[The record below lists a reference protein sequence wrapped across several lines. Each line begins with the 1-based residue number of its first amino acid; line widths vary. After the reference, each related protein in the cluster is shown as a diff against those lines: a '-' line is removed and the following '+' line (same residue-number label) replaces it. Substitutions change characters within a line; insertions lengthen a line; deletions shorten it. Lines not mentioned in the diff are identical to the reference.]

1 MLNKKEKQIIQYL
14 MKDRDKFVTSK
25 ELAAHLNCSDR
36 TIRTYYKTLVEKLDD
51 YSGIDLISKQGYG
64 YKLDVLDDDA
74 LADFLE
80 ENHINDH
87 HFDYQS
93 ITDINDRYNY
103 LLNKLLFEQNEI
115 YFDDLIDELYVSRS
129 TLSSDFKKIRQK
141 FKPYHLKIESKANKG
156 VYVTGSERDKR
167 RFIMD
172 YFISSGFIDTMH
184 SYVDNELLNQRI
196 SFEELTIIVLDECR
210 EGGLKLSDFV
220 IQNLVI
226 HIALAIRRITE
237 GFKISKLEEEE
248 LKLRELPER
257 QIADNI
263 LKRVSVST
271 GIDFPAEEVD
281 YITLHLISKS
291 HGNARYVSESMQ
303 ERMRQELIDSIE
315 KINPEVKN
323 DFQLIE
329 GLLAHLSTMLIRLEG
344 KVVLENPL
352 TTEIQANYQEMYQ
365 LAEQVITTMP
375 TFQSF
380 SLTPNEIAYI
390 ALHFMAAKERYKE
403 QRKYNVLV
411 ICATG
416 YGSAQMLK
424 SRIENELGNLISI
437 TDVIGYYEINDE
449 KLKGIDFIVSSI
461 DLSNLIFNIPV
472 FTVSVFLT
480 DEELQE
486 IKHGISH
493 LNTSTSLR
501 KMEDETSELSVRE
514 VFDDYFSKEA
524 FFILSN
530 VSKDEVLRKLV
541 KSISKHEND
550 QFEKRMLD
558 MMKQREAM
566 SSIIFGEH
574 IAVPHPM
581 KAVGSKHHF
590 AVALI
595 QDELLWD
602 DQYPSIKIVFLM
614 SMSIHENDG
623 LPELT
628 SAIVDLVDEPD
639 LQEQMLACQSF
650 EEFRT
655 LFFKIKER

>member
-1 MLNKKEKQIIQYL
+1 
-14 MKDRDKFVTSK
+14 
-25 ELAAHLNCSDR
+25 
-36 TIRTYYKTLVEKLDD
+36 
-51 YSGIDLISKQGYG
+51 
-64 YKLDVLDDDA
+64 
-74 LADFLE
+74 
-80 ENHINDH
+80 
-87 HFDYQS
+87 
-93 ITDINDRYNY
+93 
-103 LLNKLLFEQNEI
+103 
-115 YFDDLIDELYVSRS
+115 
-129 TLSSDFKKIRQK
+129 
-141 FKPYHLKIESKANKG
+141 
-156 VYVTGSERDKR
+156 
-167 RFIMD
+167 
-172 YFISSGFIDTMH
+172 
-184 SYVDNELLNQRI
+184 
-196 SFEELTIIVLDECR
+196 
-210 EGGLKLSDFV
+210 
-220 IQNLVI
+220 
-226 HIALAIRRITE
+226 
-237 GFKISKLEEEE
+237 
-248 LKLRELPER
+248 
-257 QIADNI
+257 
-263 LKRVSVST
+263 
-271 GIDFPAEEVD
+271 
-281 YITLHLISKS
+281 
-291 HGNARYVSESMQ
+291 
-303 ERMRQELIDSIE
+303 
-315 KINPEVKN
+315 
-323 DFQLIE
+323 
-329 GLLAHLSTMLIRLEG
+329 MLIRLEG

>member
-14 MKDRDKFVTSK
+14 TKDKEQFVTSK
-25 ELAAHLNCSDR
+25 ELAAHMGCSDR
-36 TIRTYYKTLVEKLDD
+36 TIRTYYKTLVEKLDNH
-51 YSGIDLISKQGYG
+51 SGLDLISKQGYG
-64 YKLDVLDDDA
+64 YKLDILDDDA
-74 LADFLE
+74 YADFLE

-87 HFDYQS
+87 HFNYQS
-93 ITDINDRYNY
+93 VTDINDRYNF

-115 YFDDLIDELYVSRS
+115 YFDDLADELFVSRS
-129 TLSSDFKKIRQK
+129 TLSSDFKKIREK

-156 VYVTGSERDKR
+156 VYVMGQERDKR

-172 YFISSGFIDTMH
+172 YFIDSGFINTMH
-184 SYVDNELLNQRI
+184 SYVDNELLNQKI

-237 GFKISKLEEEE
+237 GFRISKVSDDEVV
-248 LKLRELPER
+248 LRGLAER
-257 QIADNI
+257 RVAENI

-271 GIDFPAEEVD
+271 GIHFPIEEVD
-281 YITLHLISKS
+281 YITLHLVSKG
-291 HGNARYVSESMQ
+291 HGNSCHISEVLQ
-303 ERMRQELIDSIE
+303 EQIRQELIDSISQ
-315 KINPEVKN
+315 INPSVKN

-329 GLLAHLSTMLIRLEG
+329 GLLAHLSTMYIRLQG
-344 KVVLENPL
+344 KVVMENPL
-352 TTEIQANYQEMYQ
+352 TAEIQANYRDMYQ
-365 LAEQVITTMP
+365 LAERVVSNMP
-375 TFQSF
+375 TFSPYTL
-380 SLTPNEIAYI
+380 SPNEIAYI

-424 SRIENELGNLISI
+424 SRIENELGNLVSI

-461 DLSNLIFNIPV
+461 DLSNLMFNIPV
-472 FTVSVFLT
+472 FTVSVFLN
-480 DEELQE
+480 DEELKD
-486 IKHGISH
+486 IKQGIAH
-493 LNTSTSLR
+493 LNTS
-501 KMEDETSELSVRE
+501 MANVEDHQAELTVKD
-514 VFDDYFSKEA
+514 VFDDYFSDDYFFLMSDATKE
-524 FFILSN
+524 
-530 VSKDEVLRKLV
+530 DVLKKLAE
-541 KSISKHEND
+541 SISVNEND
-550 QFEKRMLD
+550 QFEKRLLD

-566 SSIIFGEH
+566 SSIVFGEN
-574 IAVPHPM
+574 IAVPHPL

-590 AVALI
+590 AVAI
-595 QDELLWD
+595 VKDGVKWDE
-602 DQYPSIKIVFLM
+602 QYSSIKIIFLM
-614 SMSIHENDG
+614 SMSIHDNDG

-628 SAIVDLVDEPD
+628 SAIVDLVDNPK

-650 EEFRT
+650 DEFK
-655 LFFKIKER
+655 KIFLSI

>member
-14 MKDRDKFVTSK
+14 TKDKEQFVTSK
-25 ELAAHLNCSDR
+25 ELAAHMGCSDR
-36 TIRTYYKTLVEKLDD
+36 TIRTYYKTLVEKLDNH
-51 YSGIDLISKQGYG
+51 SGLDLISKQGYG
-64 YKLDVLDDDA
+64 YKLDILDDDA
-74 LADFLE
+74 YADFLE

-87 HFDYQS
+87 HFNYQS
-93 ITDINDRYNY
+93 VTDINDRYNF

-115 YFDDLIDELYVSRS
+115 YFDDLADELFVSRS
-129 TLSSDFKKIRQK
+129 TLSSDFKKIREK

-156 VYVTGSERDKR
+156 VYVMGQERDKR

-172 YFISSGFIDTMH
+172 YFIDSGFINTMH

-237 GFKISKLEEEE
+237 GFRISKVSDDEVV
-248 LKLRELPER
+248 LRGLAER
-257 QIADNI
+257 RVAENI

-271 GIDFPAEEVD
+271 GIHFPIEEVD
-281 YITLHLISKS
+281 YITLHLVSKG
-291 HGNARYVSESMQ
+291 HGNSCHISEVLQ
-303 ERMRQELIDSIE
+303 EQIRQELIDSISQ
-315 KINPEVKN
+315 INPSVKN

-329 GLLAHLSTMLIRLEG
+329 GLLAHLSTMYIRLQG
-344 KVVLENPL
+344 KVVMENPL
-352 TTEIQANYQEMYQ
+352 TAEIQANYRDMYQ
-365 LAEQVITTMP
+365 LAERVVSNMP
-375 TFQSF
+375 TFSPYTL
-380 SLTPNEIAYI
+380 SPNEIAYI

-424 SRIENELGNLISI
+424 SRIENELGNLVSI

-461 DLSNLIFNIPV
+461 DLSNLMFNIPV
-472 FTVSVFLT
+472 FTVSVFLN
-480 DEELQE
+480 DEELKD
-486 IKHGISH
+486 IKQGIAH
-493 LNTSTSLR
+493 LNTS
-501 KMEDETSELSVRE
+501 MANVEDHQAELTVKD
-514 VFDDYFSKEA
+514 VFDDYFSEDYFFLMSDATKE
-524 FFILSN
+524 
-530 VSKDEVLRKLV
+530 DVLKKLAE
-541 KSISKHEND
+541 SISVNEND
-550 QFEKRMLD
+550 QFEKRLLD

-566 SSIIFGEH
+566 SSIVFGEN
-574 IAVPHPM
+574 IAVPHPL

-590 AVALI
+590 AVAI
-595 QDELLWD
+595 VKNGVKWDE
-602 DQYPSIKIVFLM
+602 QYPSIKIIFLM
-614 SMSIHENDG
+614 SMSIHDNDG

-628 SAIVDLVDEPD
+628 SAIVDLVDNPK

-650 EEFRT
+650 DEFK
-655 LFFKIKER
+655 KIFLSI

>member
-14 MKDRDKFVTSK
+14 TKDKEQFVTSK
-25 ELAAHLNCSDR
+25 ELAAHMGCSDR
-36 TIRTYYKTLVEKLDD
+36 TIRTYYKTLVEKLDNH
-51 YSGIDLISKQGYG
+51 SGLDLISKQGYG
-64 YKLDVLDDDA
+64 YKLDILDDDA
-74 LADFLE
+74 YADFLE

-87 HFDYQS
+87 HFNYQS
-93 ITDINDRYNY
+93 VTDINDRYNF

-115 YFDDLIDELYVSRS
+115 YFDDLADELFVSRS
-129 TLSSDFKKIRQK
+129 TLSSDFKKIREK

-156 VYVTGSERDKR
+156 VYVMGQERDKR

-172 YFISSGFIDTMH
+172 YFIDSGFINTMH
-184 SYVDNELLNQRI
+184 SYVDNELLNQKI

-237 GFKISKLEEEE
+237 GFRISKVSDDEVV
-248 LKLRELPER
+248 LRGLAER
-257 QIADNI
+257 RVAENI

-271 GIDFPAEEVD
+271 GIHFPIEEVD
-281 YITLHLISKS
+281 YITLHLVSKG
-291 HGNARYVSESMQ
+291 HGNSCHISEVLQ
-303 ERMRQELIDSIE
+303 EQIRQELIDSISQ
-315 KINPEVKN
+315 INPSVKN

-329 GLLAHLSTMLIRLEG
+329 GLLAHLSTMYIRLQG
-344 KVVLENPL
+344 KVVMENPL
-352 TTEIQANYQEMYQ
+352 TAEIQANYRDMYQ
-365 LAEQVITTMP
+365 LAERVVSNMP
-375 TFQSF
+375 TFSPYTL
-380 SLTPNEIAYI
+380 SPNEIAYI

-424 SRIENELGNLISI
+424 SRIENELGNLVSI

-461 DLSNLIFNIPV
+461 DLSNLMFNIPV
-472 FTVSVFLT
+472 FTVSVFLN
-480 DEELQE
+480 DEELKD
-486 IKHGISH
+486 IKQGIAH
-493 LNTSTSLR
+493 LNTS
-501 KMEDETSELSVRE
+501 MANVEDHQAELSVKD
-514 VFDDYFSKEA
+514 VFDDYFSDDYFFLMSDATKE
-524 FFILSN
+524 
-530 VSKDEVLRKLV
+530 DVLKKLAE
-541 KSISKHEND
+541 SISVNEND
-550 QFEKRMLD
+550 QFEKRLLD

-566 SSIIFGEH
+566 SSIVFGEN
-574 IAVPHPM
+574 IAVPHPL

-590 AVALI
+590 AVAI
-595 QDELLWD
+595 VKDGVKWDEH
-602 DQYPSIKIVFLM
+602 YPSIKIIFLM
-614 SMSIHENDG
+614 SMSIHDNDG

-628 SAIVDLVDEPD
+628 SAIVDLVDNPK

-650 EEFRT
+650 DEFK
-655 LFFKIKER
+655 KIFLSI

>member
-14 MKDRDKFVTSK
+14 TKDKEQFVTSK
-25 ELAAHLNCSDR
+25 ELAAHMGCSDR
-36 TIRTYYKTLVEKLDD
+36 TIRTYYKTLVEKLDNH
-51 YSGIDLISKQGYG
+51 SGLDLISKQGYG
-64 YKLDVLDDDA
+64 YKLDILDDDA
-74 LADFLE
+74 YADFLE

-87 HFDYQS
+87 HFNYQS
-93 ITDINDRYNY
+93 VTDINDRYNF

-115 YFDDLIDELYVSRS
+115 YFDDLADELFVSRS
-129 TLSSDFKKIRQK
+129 TLSSDFKKIREK

-156 VYVTGSERDKR
+156 VYVMGQERNKR

-172 YFISSGFIDTMH
+172 YFIDSGFINTMH
-184 SYVDNELLNQRI
+184 SYVDNELLNQKI

-237 GFKISKLEEEE
+237 GFRISKVSDDEVV
-248 LKLRELPER
+248 LRGLAER
-257 QIADNI
+257 RVAENI

-271 GIDFPAEEVD
+271 GIHFPIEEVD
-281 YITLHLISKS
+281 YITLHLVSKG
-291 HGNARYVSESMQ
+291 HGNSCHISEVLQ
-303 ERMRQELIDSIE
+303 EQIRQELIDSIDQ
-315 KINPEVKN
+315 INPTVKN

-329 GLLAHLSTMLIRLEG
+329 GLLAHLSTMYIRLQG
-344 KVVLENPL
+344 KVVMENPL
-352 TTEIQANYQEMYQ
+352 TAEIQANYRDMYQ
-365 LAEQVITTMP
+365 LAERVVSNMP
-375 TFQSF
+375 TFSPYTL
-380 SLTPNEIAYI
+380 SPNEIAYI

-424 SRIENELGNLISI
+424 SRIENELGNLVSI

-461 DLSNLIFNIPV
+461 DLSNLMFNIPV
-472 FTVSVFLT
+472 FTVSVFLN
-480 DEELQE
+480 DEELKD
-486 IKHGISH
+486 IKQGIAH
-493 LNTSTSLR
+493 LNTSIANV
-501 KMEDETSELSVRE
+501 EDHQAELSVKD
-514 VFDDYFSKEA
+514 VFDDYFSEDYFFLMSDATKE
-524 FFILSN
+524 
-530 VSKDEVLRKLV
+530 DVLKKLAE
-541 KSISKHEND
+541 SISVNEND
-550 QFEKRMLD
+550 QFEKRLLD

-566 SSIIFGEH
+566 SSIVFGEN
-574 IAVPHPM
+574 IAVPHPL

-590 AVALI
+590 AVAI
-595 QDELLWD
+595 VKNGVKWDE
-602 DQYPSIKIVFLM
+602 QYPSIKIIFLM
-614 SMSIHENDG
+614 SMSIHDNDG

-628 SAIVDLVDEPD
+628 SAIVDLVDNPK

-650 EEFRT
+650 DEFK
-655 LFFKIKER
+655 KIFLSI

>member
-14 MKDRDKFVTSK
+14 TKDKEQFVTSK
-25 ELAAHLNCSDR
+25 ELAAHMGCSDR
-36 TIRTYYKTLVEKLDD
+36 TIRTYYKTLVEKLDNH
-51 YSGIDLISKQGYG
+51 SGLDLISKQGYG
-64 YKLDVLDDDA
+64 YKLDILDDDA
-74 LADFLE
+74 YADFLE

-87 HFDYQS
+87 HFNYQS
-93 ITDINDRYNY
+93 VTDINDRYN
-103 LLNKLLFEQNEI
+103 LLFEQNEI
-115 YFDDLIDELYVSRS
+115 YFDDLADELFVSRS
-129 TLSSDFKKIRQK
+129 TLSSDFKKIREK

-156 VYVTGSERDKR
+156 VYVMGQERDKR

-172 YFISSGFIDTMH
+172 YFIDSGFINTMH

-237 GFKISKLEEEE
+237 GFRISKVSDDEVV
-248 LKLRELPER
+248 LRGLAER
-257 QIADNI
+257 RVAENI

-271 GIDFPAEEVD
+271 GIHFPIEEVD
-281 YITLHLISKS
+281 YITLHLVSKG
-291 HGNARYVSESMQ
+291 HGNSCHISEVLQ
-303 ERMRQELIDSIE
+303 EQIRQELIDSISQ
-315 KINPEVKN
+315 INPSVKN

-329 GLLAHLSTMLIRLEG
+329 GLLAHLSTMYIRLQG
-344 KVVLENPL
+344 KVVMENPL
-352 TTEIQANYQEMYQ
+352 TAEIQANYRDMYQ
-365 LAEQVITTMP
+365 LAERVVSNMP
-375 TFQSF
+375 TFSPYTL
-380 SLTPNEIAYI
+380 SPNEIAYI

-424 SRIENELGNLISI
+424 SRIENELGNLVSI

-461 DLSNLIFNIPV
+461 DLSNLMFNIPV
-472 FTVSVFLT
+472 FTVSVFLN
-480 DEELQE
+480 DEELKD
-486 IKHGISH
+486 IKQGIAH
-493 LNTSTSLR
+493 LNTS
-501 KMEDETSELSVRE
+501 MANVEDHQAELTVKD
-514 VFDDYFSKEA
+514 VFDDYFSEDYFFLMSDATKE
-524 FFILSN
+524 
-530 VSKDEVLRKLV
+530 DVLKKLAE
-541 KSISKHEND
+541 SISVSEND
-550 QFEKRMLD
+550 QFEKRLLD

-566 SSIIFGEH
+566 SSIVFGEN
-574 IAVPHPM
+574 IAVPHPL

-590 AVALI
+590 AVAI
-595 QDELLWD
+595 VKNGVKWDE
-602 DQYPSIKIVFLM
+602 QYPSIKIIFLM
-614 SMSIHENDG
+614 SMSIHDNDG

-628 SAIVDLVDEPD
+628 SAIVDLVDSPK

-650 EEFRT
+650 DEFK
-655 LFFKIKER
+655 KIFLSI